1 MGWGMVYNGGKFFR
15 GMEKVKVLFVATV
28 VKTHI
33 MQFHLPYLRMFR
45 EMGWQTAVAA
55 KNDYEDPKDCV
66 IPWCDTFYNIPFN
79 RTPWKKE
86 NLTAYRMLK
95 KIMDEEAFDIVHCHT
110 PVGAAVARLA
120 ARDARRKGTRVIY
133 TAHGFHFFT
142 GAPLQNWLL
151 YYPAEWLLGPMTD
164 LLITI
169 NQEDYR
175 RAQKHIHAGRLAYV
189 PGVGVDTG
197 RFVSAGDPGEK
208 RRELGFEEKDFLLL
222 TVAEMTENKN
232 HMTVLKALAERK
244 GQKGFE
250 KLHYLIVGRGETRPK
265 LEDAAKSLGIEDHV
279 HFLGY
284 RTDAAA
290 IYGCCDLF
298 VFMPFREGL
307 SVALMEAMSSGMAI
321 VCTRIRGN
329 TDLVED
335 GVSGVFCEND
345 PKALAEKI
353 GALMD
358 DPQRRHALGRGAR
371 ERAKLFDSGN
381 VHARMRELYGIDKC

>member
-1 MGWGMVYNGGKFFR
+1 M
-15 GMEKVKVLFVATV
+15 KVLFVATV

-45 EMGWQTAVAA
+45 EMGWETAVAA
-55 KNDYEDPKDCV
+55 RNDYEDPADCV
-66 IPWCDTFYNIPFN
+66 IPWCDTFYDIPFD
-79 RTPWKKE
+79 RTPWRAE
-86 NLTAYRMLK
+86 NVTAYRTLK
-95 KIMDEEAFDIVHCHT
+95 KIIDGGGFDIVHCHT

-120 ARDARRKGTRVIY
+120 ARDARKRGTRVIY
-133 TAHGFHFFT
+133 TAHGFHFFH
-142 GAPLQNWLL
+142 GAPLRNWLL
-151 YYPAEWLLGPMTD
+151 FYPAEYLLGPMTD

-175 RAQKHIHAGRLAYV
+175 LAQRHIHAGRVAYV

-197 RFVSAGDPGEK
+197 RFRPPADPGKK
-208 RRELGFEEKDFLLL
+208 RRELGFGEEDFLIL

-244 GQKGFE
+244 GQRNFE
-250 KLHYLIVGRGETRPK
+250 KIHYLIVGRGETRPK
-265 LEDAAKSLGIEDHV
+265 LEEAAKALGIEERV

-284 RTDAAA
+284 RTDAGE

-335 GVSGVFCEND
+335 GISGVFCEND
-345 PKALAEKI
+345 PKALAETI
-353 GALMD
+353 GRLMD
-358 DPQRRHALGRGAR
+358 DPERRQALGRGAM
-371 ERAKLFDSGN
+371 ERAKLFDSET
-381 VHARMRELYGIDKC
+381 VHARMKELYGLDEG

>member
-1 MGWGMVYNGGKFFR
+1 M
-15 GMEKVKVLFVATV
+15 KVLFVATV

-45 EMGWQTAVAA
+45 EAGWQTAVAA

-66 IPWCDTFYNIPFN
+66 IPWCDAFYDIPFN
-79 RTPWKKE
+79 RTPWKRE
-86 NLTAYRMLK
+86 NADAYRMLK
-95 KIMDEEAFDIVHCHT
+95 KIIDKEKFDIVHCHT
-110 PVGAAVARLA
+110 PVGAAIARLA
-120 ARDARRKGTRVIY
+120 ARDARKKGTRVIY
-133 TAHGFHFFT
+133 TAHGFHFFR

-175 RAQKHIHAGRLAYV
+175 RAQKHIHAGKVAYV

-197 RFVSAGDPGEK
+197 RFRPAADPEEK
-208 RRELGFEEKDFLLL
+208 RRELGFEGEDFLIL

-232 HMTVLKALAERK
+232 HITVIKALAEMRDRP
-244 GQKGFE
+244 GFD
-250 KLHYLIVGRGETRPK
+250 KMHYLIVGRGETRPK
-265 LEDAAKSLGIEDHV
+265 LEAAVKTLGLEGHV

-284 RTDAAA
+284 RTDADR

-298 VFMPFREGL
+298 AFVPFREGL
-307 SVALMEAMSSGMAI
+307 SVALMEAMSSGMAV
-321 VCTRIRGN
+321 VCTKIRGN

-335 GVSGVFCEND
+335 GVSGVFCENT
-345 PKALAEKI
+345 PQALAEKI
-353 GALMD
+353 VALMD
-358 DPQRRHALGRGAR
+358 DPGRRCSLGRGAM
-371 ERAKLFDSGN
+371 ERAKLFNSGN
-381 VHARMRELYGIDKC
+381 IHARMRELYGIDEC